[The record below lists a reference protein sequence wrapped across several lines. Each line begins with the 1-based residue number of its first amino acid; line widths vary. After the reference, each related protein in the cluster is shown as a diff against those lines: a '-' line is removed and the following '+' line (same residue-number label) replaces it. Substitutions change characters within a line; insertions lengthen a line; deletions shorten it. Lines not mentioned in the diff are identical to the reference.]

1 MGVLWSLTVLDNAG
15 RIVYMEEEVF
25 LGEFEKKYIDL
36 AHLDAG
42 VYYLSYSSAKFPS
55 YATPNLSAVKPIVI
69 Y

>member
-25 LGEFEKKYIDL
+25 LGEFEKKYID
-36 AHLDAG
+36 
-42 VYYLSYSSAKFPS
+42 
-55 YATPNLSAVKPIVI
+55 VKPIVI